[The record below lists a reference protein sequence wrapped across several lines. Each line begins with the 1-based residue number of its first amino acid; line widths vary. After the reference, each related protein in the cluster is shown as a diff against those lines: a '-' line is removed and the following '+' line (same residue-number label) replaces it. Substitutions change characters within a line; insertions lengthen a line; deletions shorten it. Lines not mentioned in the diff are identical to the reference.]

1 MSPFYIPSGCI
12 LLLIHLALT
21 SALPLQSTAL
31 TSEDL
36 DVLKVSLDLSKKK
49 TAQCVC
55 INTYY
60 FIIYWSSAG
69 HNVLIQHCKM
79 SLCKPCNIIILSQ
92 LLLSQLEESVPAQ
105 TLDPEVEEMT
115 LKEEEVVP
123 QPELLARDFLSARD
137 LKTVRQDSSSKKYSG
152 CFGRRLDR
160 IGSMSTLGCNTVGR
174 HSKLINKSSFYRVV
188 SV

>member
-1 MSPFYIPSGCI
+1 MSPFYIPSVS
-12 LLLIHLALT
+12 LLLLVSLALT

-36 DVLKVSLDLSKKK
+36 DVLK
-49 TAQCVC
+49 
-55 INTYY
+55 
-60 FIIYWSSAG
+60 
-69 HNVLIQHCKM
+69 
-79 SLCKPCNIIILSQ
+79 

-105 TLDPEVEEMT
+105 TLEPEMEEMAVEEE
-115 LKEEEVVP
+115 KVVP
-123 QPELLARDFLSARD
+123 QPEMLARDFLSARD

-174 HSKLINKSSFYRVV
+174 HSKPKEEMKS
-188 SV
+188 